1 MSLSKRTGGLLRI
14 MGDYKKVIWKKR
26 SLKKEPVRD
35 KKNRSLLDGI
45 PEDLPSLSRADKI
58 TSRVSSAGFD
68 WPDLTGILK
77 KMDEERKEL
86 REALSS
92 GDPKKMR
99 EEIGDL
105 LFVVVNL
112 ARFLKIDPEDALR
125 GTIEKFIA
133 RFQYIE
139 ARLQEKGKNLLQSN
153 LTEMD
158 ALWRKAKKKEKS

>member
-1 MSLSKRTGGLLRI
+1 MIG
-14 MGDYKKVIWKKR
+14 KKKT
-26 SLKKEPVRD
+26 LKKEPLRD

-58 TSRVSSAGFD
+58 TRKVSSAGFD

-92 GDPKKMR
+92 GERNKIR

-105 LFVVVNL
+105 LFVLVNL

-125 GTIEKFIA
+125 GTIEKFIT

-139 ARLQEKGKNLLQSN
+139 ARLQEKGKNLFQSN
-153 LTEMD
+153 LDEMD
-158 ALWRKAKKKEKS
+158 DLWEKAKRKERRRSK

>member
-1 MSLSKRTGGLLRI
+1 MIGEKRTF
-14 MGDYKKVIWKKR
+14 
-26 SLKKEPVRD
+26 KKEPLWC
-35 KKNRSLLDGI
+35 KKNRSILDGI
-45 PEDLPSLSRADKI
+45 SEDLSSLSRADQI
-58 TSRVSSAGFD
+58 TRRVSSAGFD

-92 GDPKKMR
+92 GDWKKMR

-105 LFVVVNL
+105 LFVLVNL

-125 GTIEKFIA
+125 GTIEKFIS
-133 RFQYIE
+133 RFKYIE

-153 LTEMD
+153 LDEMD
-158 ALWRKAKKKEKS
+158 DLWEKAKKKERS

>member
-1 MSLSKRTGGLLRI
+1 MIGEKRTFKKKPLR
-14 MGDYKKVIWKKR
+14 R
-26 SLKKEPVRD
+26 
-35 KKNRSLLDGI
+35 KKNRSILDGI
-45 PEDLPSLSRADKI
+45 AEDLPSLSRADQI
-58 TSRVSSAGFD
+58 TRRVSSAGFD

-92 GDPKKMR
+92 GDWKKMR

-105 LFVVVNL
+105 LFVLVNL

-125 GTIEKFIA
+125 GTIEKFIS

-139 ARLQEKGKNLLQSN
+139 TRLQEKGKNLFQSN
-153 LTEMD
+153 LDEMD
-158 ALWRKAKKKEKS
+158 ELWEKAKRKERS